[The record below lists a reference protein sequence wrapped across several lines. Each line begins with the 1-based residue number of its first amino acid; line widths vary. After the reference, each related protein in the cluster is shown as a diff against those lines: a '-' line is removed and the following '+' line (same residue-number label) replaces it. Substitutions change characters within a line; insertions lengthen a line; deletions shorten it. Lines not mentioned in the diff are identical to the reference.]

1 MKGMDS
7 ISDSFRIR
15 LICTILDTLGR
26 YFQRSER
33 KKLMDRFLMYFQRY
47 IFSKTYVLMDLEFM
61 VLDTFDTLRP
71 ALIRFQS
78 LDEAD
83 QACQLIEDRES
94 KAKDFTDILGT
105 YQTDGGGYDHFYDE
119 DYDYYGEDYYGDDYY
134 PEQEK
139 EDEEYY
145 EQPE

>member
-1 MKGMDS
+1 
-7 ISDSFRIR
+7 
-15 LICTILDTLGR
+15 
-26 YFQRSER
+26 
-33 KKLMDRFLMYFQRY
+33 
-47 IFSKTYVLMDLEFM
+47 M

-134 PEQEK
+134 PE
-139 EDEEYY
+139 
-145 EQPE
+145 